1 MRPTFR
7 FLAALL
13 SGRYADH
20 LLHVSQWQ
28 PYCNELDPRAAPH
41 PAPPIRDSKHL
52 RGFLLVQPDGSLS
65 ETGQYFRGPWRSIP

>member
-1 MRPTFR
+1 VRPTFR

-28 PYCNELDPRAAPH
+28 PYCNELDPRAAPN
-41 PAPPIRDSKHL
+41 PVPPIREPKHL
-52 RGFLLVQPDGSLS
+52 RGFWQIRPDGTLS
-65 ETGQYFRGPWRSIP
+65 ETGQ